1 LSALRTAH
9 PALHSGLQVTRRYT
23 EGKPGVFA
31 VSRFDPGNGREYVL
45 VFNTARS
52 PIDVQ
57 VQVETVSLG
66 FAALEGVCESKA
78 GAPGS
83 LRVRLPAFGFAVCAA
98 SEQRK

>member
-1 LSALRTAH
+1 
-9 PALHSGLQVTRRYT
+9 
-23 EGKPGVFA
+23 
-31 VSRFDPGNGREYVL
+31 
-45 VFNTARS
+45 
-52 PIDVQ
+52 
-57 VQVETVSLG
+57 VETVSLG